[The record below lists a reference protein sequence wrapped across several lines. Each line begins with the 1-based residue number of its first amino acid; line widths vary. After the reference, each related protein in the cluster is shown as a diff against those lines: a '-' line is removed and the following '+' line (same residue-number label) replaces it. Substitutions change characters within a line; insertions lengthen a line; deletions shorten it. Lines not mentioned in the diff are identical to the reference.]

1 MKFKFLL
8 VFFLSCINSVASF
21 DMNKNMQ
28 DAYIS
33 IINLDFDNAISKI
46 EIEKK
51 LDNKITLLHE
61 NYIDVFKVFVLIK
74 KNIIDN

>member
-1 MKFKFLL
+1 MR
-8 VFFLSCINSVASF
+8 
-21 DMNKNMQ
+21 

-33 IINLDFDNAISKI
+33 IINLDFDNAIGKI

-61 NYIDVFKVFVLIK
+61 NYIDVFKVFIL
-74 KNIIDN
+74 D

>member
-1 MKFKFLL
+1 
-8 VFFLSCINSVASF
+8 
-21 DMNKNMQ
+21 MNKNMQ

-61 NYIDVFKVFVLIK
+61 NYIDVFKVFVFDQKILSTIK
-74 KNIIDN
+74 FK

>member
-1 MKFKFLL
+1 
-8 VFFLSCINSVASF
+8 
-21 DMNKNMQ
+21 MNKNMQ

-33 IINLDFDNAISKI
+33 IINLDFDNAIEKI

-61 NYIDVFKVFVLIK
+61 NYIDVFKVFVFDQK
-74 KNIIDN
+74 KYYRQLNLNKV

>member
-33 IINLDFDNAISKI
+33 IINLDFDNAIEKI
-46 EIEKK
+46 EIEK
-51 LDNKITLLHE
+51 N
-61 NYIDVFKVFVLIK
+61 
-74 KNIIDN
+74 

>member
-1 MKFKFLL
+1 
-8 VFFLSCINSVASF
+8 
-21 DMNKNMQ
+21 MQ

-33 IINLDFDNAISKI
+33 IINLDFDNAIGKI

-61 NYIDVFKVFVLIK
+61 NYIDVFKVFVFDQKKYYRQLNLKIIQKLYLI
-74 KNIIDN
+74 